1 VNARDEGFV
10 ECFDPV
16 RGQEEDAL
24 EVFEEAEEDAD
35 ESVAMDVVD
44 RAFFE
49 EDVGFVEQEERT
61 PAVGDVWVWSARW
74 NVKRLSTVSA
84 YLEYFAAP
92 SPGSSDPYRDRRH

>member
-35 ESVAMDVVD
+35 ESVAVDVVD
-44 RAFFE
+44 GPFFE

-61 PAVGDVWVWSARW
+61 PAVCDVWSGQPDGTSNGSARG
-74 NVKRLSTVSA
+74 
-84 YLEYFAAP
+84 AP
-92 SPGSSDPYRDRRH
+92 T